1 MIPFKRAFPAFFIAL
16 AFIAAGCSS
25 SKQADKTGSTTVQN
39 PSETPSKT
47 EAAKTDTFDVK
58 VDNSK
63 KPSYEPSTGAAQ
75 AGNFAVQIGA
85 YQKQDN
91 ADKMA
96 ALARD
101 RFAVNVSTVFDRAKA
116 LYKVLVGNFPT
127 KDQARQFRDEM
138 VQKYPSDYKDA
149 WTTDIPQQ

>member
-1 MIPFKRAFPAFFIAL
+1 MILFKGAFPVFAITAAL
-16 AFIAAGCSS
+16 IVAGCSS
-25 SKQADKTGSTTVQN
+25 SKQSEKTGSTTVQN
-39 PSETPSKT
+39 PSETPKT
-47 EAAKTDTFDVK
+47 EAAKSDTFDVK

-63 KPSYEPSTGAAQ
+63 RPSYEPSATAAQ
-75 AGNFAVQIGA
+75 PGNFAVQIGA
-85 YQKQDN
+85 YQKQEN
-91 ADKMA
+91 SDKVA

-101 RFAVNVSTVFDRAKA
+101 RFAVNVSTVFDRAKG

-127 KDQARQFRDEM
+127 KDQARAFRDEM